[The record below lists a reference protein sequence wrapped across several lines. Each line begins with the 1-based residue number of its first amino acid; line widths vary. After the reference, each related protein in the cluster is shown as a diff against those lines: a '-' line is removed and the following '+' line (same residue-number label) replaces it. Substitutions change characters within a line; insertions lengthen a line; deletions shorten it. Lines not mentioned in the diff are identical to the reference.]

1 MTHYAKNMYDF
12 HAWANQT
19 LINRLKELPEGVYEQ
34 EVQSVFPTVAKVMEH
49 IYMVDHS
56 WLLILQGM
64 DMQAAMDETWR
75 QEKKITGKSL
85 EEVEQLYAELVEQF
99 RAFLSQEEDLERR
112 IVLDNPYTRV
122 RDTSLA
128 EIIMQVVNHGTYHR
142 GNITAMLRQMGYSS
156 VMTEY
161 ALYWY
166 AN

>member
-12 HAWANQT
+12 HTWANQT

-34 EVQSVFPTVAKVMEH
+34 EVQSVFPTVAKVVEH
-49 IYMVDHS
+49 IYMVDQG
-56 WLLILQGM
+56 WLRIVKGM
-64 DMQAAMDETWR
+64 DMRMALNEAWQ
-75 QEKKITGKSL
+75 QEQEMTGKSL
-85 EEVEQLYAELVEQF
+85 EEVEQMYVELVEQYSI
-99 RAFLSQEEDLERR
+99 FLSQEEDLDRR

-128 EIIMQVVNHGTYHR
+128 EIIMQVANHGTYHR
-142 GNITAMLRQMGYSS
+142 GNITAMLRQMGYPS

>member
-49 IYMVDHS
+49 IYMVDQS

-64 DMQAAMDETWR
+64 DMQAAMDETWQ

-99 RAFLSQEEDLERR
+99 RAFLSQEGDLERR

>member
-12 HAWANQT
+12 HAWANQA

-49 IYMVDHS
+49 IYMVDQG
-56 WLLILQGM
+56 WILILQGM
-64 DMQAAMDETWR
+64 DMQAALNEAW
-75 QEKKITGKSL
+75 QKEKELTGKSL
-85 EEVEQLYAELVEQF
+85 EEVEQLYSGLVEQF
-99 RAFLSQEEDLERR
+99 KAFLNQEEDLERR

-142 GNITAMLRQMGYSS
+142 GNITAMLRQMGYPS
-156 VMTEY
+156 VMTDY

>member
-12 HAWANQT
+12 HTWANQT

-34 EVQSVFPTVAKVMEH
+34 EVQSVFPTVAKVVEH
-49 IYMVDHS
+49 IYMVDQG
-56 WLLILQGM
+56 WLHILQGM
-64 DMQAAMDETWR
+64 DMRAALNEAWKKE
-75 QEKKITGKSL
+75 QELTGKSL
-85 EEVEQLYAELVEQF
+85 EEVEQMYAELVEQY
-99 RAFLSQEEDLERR
+99 RVFLSQEEDLDRH

-142 GNITAMLRQMGYSS
+142 GNITAMLRQMGYPS

-166 AN
+166 ET

>member
-1 MTHYAKNMYDF
+1 MAHYAKNMYDF

-49 IYMVDHS
+49 IYMVDQS

-64 DMQAAMDETWR
+64 DMQAAMDETWQ
-75 QEKKITGKSL
+75 QEKKITGKNL
-85 EEVEQLYAELVEQF
+85 EEVEQLYAGLVEQF
-99 RAFLSQEEDLERR
+99 KAFLSQEEDLERR

>member
-49 IYMVDHS
+49 IYMVDQG
-56 WLLILQGM
+56 WILILQGM
-64 DMQAAMDETWR
+64 DMQAALNEAW
-75 QEKKITGKSL
+75 QKEKELTGKSL
-85 EEVEQLYAELVEQF
+85 EEVEQLYAGLVEQF
-99 RAFLSQEEDLERR
+99 KAFLNQEEDLERR

-142 GNITAMLRQMGYSS
+142 GNITAMLRQMGYPS

>member
-1 MTHYAKNMYDF
+1 MTHYAQNMYNF

-49 IYMVDHS
+49 IYMVDQG
-56 WLLILQGM
+56 WILILQGM
-64 DMQAAMDETWR
+64 DMKEALNEAWLK
-75 QEKKITGKSL
+75 EKELTGKSL
-85 EEVEQLYAELVEQF
+85 EEVERLYAELVEQF
-99 RAFLSQEEDLERR
+99 RAFLNQEEDLERR

-128 EIIMQVVNHGTYHR
+128 EIIMQVANHGTYHR
-142 GNITAMLRQMGYSS
+142 GNITAMLRQMGYPS
-156 VMTEY
+156 VMTDY

>member
-34 EVQSVFPTVAKVMEH
+34 EVQSVFPTVAKVLEH
-49 IYMVDHS
+49 IYMVDQS

-64 DMQAAMDETWR
+64 DMQAAMDETWQ

-85 EEVEQLYAELVEQF
+85 EEVEQLYAEMVEQF

-142 GNITAMLRQMGYSS
+142 GNITAMLRQMGYPS

-166 AN
+166 TN

>member
-1 MTHYAKNMYDF
+1 MTHYAKTMCDF
-12 HAWANQT
+12 NAWANQT
-19 LINRLKELPEGVYEQ
+19 LIKRLKELPEGVYEQ
-34 EVQSVFPTVAKVMEH
+34 EIQSVFPTLAKVMEH
-49 IYMVDHS
+49 IYFVDQG

-64 DMQAAMDETWR
+64 DMQTALNEAW
-75 QEKKITGKSL
+75 QKEKELTGKSL
-85 EEVEQLYAELVEQF
+85 EEVEQMYAELVEQF

-128 EIIMQVVNHGTYHR
+128 EIIMQVANHGTYHR
-142 GNITAMLRQMGYSS
+142 GNITAMLRQMGYPS
-156 VMTEY
+156 VMTDY

>member
-19 LINRLKELPEGVYEQ
+19 LIHRLKELPEGVYQQ

-49 IYMVDHS
+49 IYMVDQG
-56 WLLILQGM
+56 WILILQGM
-64 DMQAAMDETWR
+64 DMQAALNEAW
-75 QEKKITGKSL
+75 QKEKELTGKSL

-99 RAFLSQEEDLERR
+99 RVFLSQEEDLERR

-142 GNITAMLRQMGYSS
+142 GNITAMLRQMGYPS
-156 VMTEY
+156 VMTDY

-166 AN
+166 TN